1 MPAVLTA
8 IGTDA
13 TNSFEDLSGISVL
26 VQRKQKHAGTCNG
39 CTTGGGCTTASSSPP
54 VSPSSNSTEMSDTDD
69 DIDNPY
75 DVLIQACDNN
85 PIHIATA
92 YSRHRTARNALSRT
106 TIVSPDFP
114 GPTID
119 PLLTRLIA
127 HSPSLTQLVED
138 DALDPRHGLV
148 FWARPN
154 EGANRLIGEV
164 QRRLLEAQT
173 SGGASVP
180 GKQFWAMPRDNLHIT
195 ALEVTHSTTYSAVES
210 LLGSIGRPLLEK
222 MVAWPKGKGV
232 RLGKPL
238 LSYDKAA
245 LAISFLPL
253 EGGKNKSYTYH
264 HLRRDLWGI
273 LEKGGFDVDS
283 RYIVPSAH
291 VTVGR
296 FFRTESTEGV
306 EEPGAVQMEMKRWIR
321 VIDSINDWL
330 EKEGDNYMR
339 GENGEAD
346 PFWEMDSPL
355 VLRKG
360 RLWYGGGDSV
370 L

>member
-13 TNSFEDLSGISVL
+13 TNSFEDLSGISAL
-26 VQRKQKHAGTCNG
+26 VQRKQKQA
-39 CTTGGGCTTASSSPP
+39 
-54 VSPSSNSTEMSDTDD
+54 
-69 DIDNPY
+69 DNPY
-75 DVLIQACDNN
+75 DVLIQACEND
-85 PIHIATA
+85 PAHIATA

-106 TIVSPDFP
+106 TILSQDFP
-114 GPTID
+114 GPTVD

-148 FWARPN
+148 FWARPS
-154 EGANRLIGEV
+154 EGVKRLIGEV
-164 QRRLLEAQT
+164 QRLLLEAQT
-173 SGGASVP
+173 SGGASVL
-180 GKQFWAMPRDNLHIT
+180 GKQFWTMPRDNLHIT
-195 ALEVTHSTTYSAVES
+195 ALEVTHSTTYPAVES
-210 LLGSIGRPLLEK
+210 LIRSIGLSLLEK
-222 MVAWPKGKGV
+222 LVAWPKDKGV

-273 LEKGGFDVDS
+273 LEKGGFHVDS

-296 FFRTESTEGV
+296 FFGDVTEGV
-306 EEPGAVQMEMKRWIR
+306 EGPGAVQEEMKRWIE

-330 EKEGDNYMR
+330 DKEGENYMR
-339 GENGEAD
+339 GENGQAD

-360 RLWYGGGDSV
+360 RLWYGGGDPV